1 MNLRL
6 DLPVIGRSRIF
17 IKGINAGY
25 RVLNQREVELIGLF
39 GVIVLVVNV
48 VAAKD

>member
-1 MNLRL
+1 MKPRL
-6 DLPVIGRSRIF
+6 HLPVIGRSRIF
-17 IKGINAGY
+17 IEGITPGY

-39 GVIVLVVNV
+39 GVIALVVNV